1 MIHDDENKENIDPEE
16 LNKFRQAYKR
26 IKIFNQIADKT
37 QQVKFKIY
45 KTPKMRLKGKISE
58 HLDFIDETKD
68 KFAF

>member
-37 QQVKFKIY
+37 
-45 KTPKMRLKGKISE
+45 
-58 HLDFIDETKD
+58 
-68 KFAF
+68 